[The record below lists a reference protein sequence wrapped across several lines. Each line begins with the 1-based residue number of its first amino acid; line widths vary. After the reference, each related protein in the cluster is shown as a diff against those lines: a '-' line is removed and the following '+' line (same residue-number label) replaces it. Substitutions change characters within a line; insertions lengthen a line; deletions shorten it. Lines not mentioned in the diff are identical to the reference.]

1 MNDNDGRP
9 AVSSAAH
16 NQTPPL
22 AARSN
27 RRARRK
33 QIRTILL
40 IGFGLYCVWLGY
52 QILSFKKYVTV
63 PKIARAENTSL
74 PTGARSTAPSD
85 PFALPP
91 VVELRGA
98 YHMHT
103 RHSDGHKT
111 VAEVAAAAD
120 RAGLDFVILTD
131 HGTPNFASLDEQR
144 RIGRVLVLAG
154 TEISSSRGHLVALGF
169 KRPAQLFSQNAE
181 DAAREVG
188 ALGGFTVIAHP
199 YAKIRWS
206 WGEWADYSG
215 LEIINADAD
224 LRRGWVGSLL
234 YAPALLLRP
243 TLALLKT
250 LDPPLSTLRKW
261 DQLLGKNGR
270 GAAGP
275 GGEAIHGYYSNDAH
289 RFFYETELGI
299 LNLHVQ
305 LEGLAPVD
313 SAEASRAIFDAL
325 RRGRFYS
332 AVEAAADPAGFRFEV
347 TGDHRVPAL
356 LRISTPFSFA
366 HETRII
372 HEGAVVASGQGR
384 DLTFKAREPGAYR
397 VEVYLRERTPLHPGV
412 PWILANPH
420 LIRKDIP

>member
-1 MNDNDGRP
+1 MNPHNPDG
-9 AVSSAAH
+9 
-16 NQTPPL
+16 
-22 AARSN
+22 
-27 RRARRK
+27 RRARRHPL
-33 QIRTILL
+33 RTALLL
-40 IGFGLYCVWLGY
+40 ILAAYFIWLGY
-52 QILSFKKYVTV
+52 QILSAKKYVSV
-63 PKIARAENTSL
+63 PEIARAENTSL
-74 PTGARSTAPSD
+74 PSGARPAAPAESA
-85 PFALPP
+85 ALPP

-154 TEISSSRGHLVALGF
+154 AEISSSRGHLVALGF
-169 KRPAQLFSQNAE
+169 NRPARPFSQNAE
-181 DAAREVG
+181 EAAREVG
-188 ALGGFTVIAHP
+188 SLGGFTVIAHP
-199 YAKIRWS
+199 YAKTRWS
-206 WGEWADYSG
+206 WGDWADYSG

-234 YAPALLLRP
+234 YAPALILRP

-250 LDPPLSTLRKW
+250 LDPPLSAVRKW

-270 GAAGP
+270 GAGGP
-275 GGEAIHGYYSNDAH
+275 GGEPIYSYYSTDAH
-289 RFFYETELGI
+289 RFFYETELGV

-305 LEGLAPVD
+305 LAGLAPVD
-313 SAEASRAIFDAL
+313 SADASRAILDAL
-325 RRGRFYS
+325 RRGRFYN

-347 TGDHRVPAL
+347 VGENRTPAL
-356 LRISTPFSFA
+356 LRVSTPFSFA

-384 DLTFKAREPGAYR
+384 DLTFEAREPGAYR

-412 PWILANPH
+412 PWILANPR

>member
-1 MNDNDGRP
+1 MNPHNPDG
-9 AVSSAAH
+9 
-16 NQTPPL
+16 
-22 AARSN
+22 
-27 RRARRK
+27 RRARRHPL
-33 QIRTILL
+33 RTALLL
-40 IGFGLYCVWLGY
+40 ILAIYLVWLGY
-52 QILSFKKYVTV
+52 QILSTKKYVTV
-63 PKIARAENTSL
+63 PEIARTEKASL
-74 PTGARSTAPSD
+74 PSGARPAEPAD
-85 PFALPP
+85 PAALPP

-103 RHSDGHKT
+103 RHSDGYKT

-131 HGTPNFASLDEQR
+131 HGTPNFASLDEQQQ
-144 RIGRVLVLAG
+144 IGRVLVLAG

-169 KRPAQLFSQNAE
+169 SRPAQPFPQNAE
-181 DAAREVG
+181 DAAREVR

-206 WGEWADYSG
+206 WGDWTDYSG

-234 YAPALLLRP
+234 YAPALILRP

-250 LDPPLSTLRKW
+250 LDPPLSTIRKW
-261 DQLLGKNGR
+261 DQLLAKNGR
-270 GAAGP
+270 GAGGP
-275 GGEAIHGYYSNDAH
+275 DGESIQGYYSTDAH

-313 SAEASRAIFDAL
+313 STEASRAILDAL

-347 TGDHRVPAL
+347 VGENRAPAFLRV
-356 LRISTPFSFA
+356 STPFSFA
-366 HETRII
+366 HEARII

-384 DLTFKAREPGAYR
+384 DLTFEAREPGAYR
-397 VEVYLRERTPLHPGV
+397 AEVYLRERTPLHPGV

>member
-1 MNDNDGRP
+1 MNDNKGRP
-9 AVSSAAH
+9 ATSSAARK
-16 NQTPPL
+16 QTPPL
-22 AARSN
+22 APRSN

-33 QIRTILL
+33 PLRAVLL
-40 IGFGLYCVWLGY
+40 LVLGLYSVWLGY
-52 QILSFKKYVTV
+52 QILAFKKYVTV
-63 PKIARAENTSL
+63 PEIARAENTSL
-74 PTGARSTAPSD
+74 PSGARPT
-85 PFALPP
+85 ALPESADLP
-91 VVELRGA
+91 PIVELRGA

-103 RHSDGHKT
+103 RHSDGYKT
-111 VAEVAAAAD
+111 VVEVAAAAD

-131 HGTPNFASLDEQR
+131 HGTPNFASFDEQR

-169 KRPAQLFSQNAE
+169 KRPAQSFSQNAE

-206 WGEWADYSG
+206 WGDWADYSG

-275 GGEAIHGYYSNDAH
+275 GGEEIQGYYSNDAH
-289 RFFYETELGI
+289 RFFYETELGV

-305 LEGLAPVD
+305 LDGLAPVD
-313 SAEASRAIFDAL
+313 SAEASQAIFDAL

-347 TGDHRVPAL
+347 TDEKLTPAL
-356 LRISTPFSFA
+356 LHVSTPFSFA

-372 HEGAVVASGQGR
+372 HEGAVVASGPGR
-384 DLTFKAREPGAYR
+384 DLTFEAREPGAYR

-412 PWILANPH
+412 PWILANPR